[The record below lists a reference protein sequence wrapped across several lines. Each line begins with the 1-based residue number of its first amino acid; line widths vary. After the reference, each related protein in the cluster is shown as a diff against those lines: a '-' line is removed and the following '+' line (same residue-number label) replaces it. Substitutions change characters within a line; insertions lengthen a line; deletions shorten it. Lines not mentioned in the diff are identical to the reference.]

1 MAHEIALNQLEL
13 DLLAELAREQA
24 RQGGQ
29 PLPLLDLA
37 VKRFGLESEARQVL
51 QRLLVHGLIEL
62 EREEQARRS
71 CVGVVTAKAALPTA
85 GVEEIKTPGAER

>member
-1 MAHEIALNQLEL
+1 MAHSIALTQIEL

-24 RQGGQ
+24 RQGGH

-62 EREEQARRS
+62 EQEEQARRS
-71 CVGVVTAKAALPTA
+71 CVGVVTAKGALPAA
-85 GVEEIKTPGAER
+85 GLEQLRTPGAER